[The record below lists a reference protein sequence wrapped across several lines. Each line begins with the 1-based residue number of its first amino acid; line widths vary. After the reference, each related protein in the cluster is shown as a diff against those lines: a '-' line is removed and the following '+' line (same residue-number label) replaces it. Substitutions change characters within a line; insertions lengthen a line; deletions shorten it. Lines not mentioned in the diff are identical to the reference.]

1 MRHLPQRRR
10 AALAVALLLG
20 SLALAGCS
28 QEAKKEPALGTPG
41 APTLSAADIDNIVR
55 RSFQY
60 IAMYNTNN
68 KFALDKTNPMNSG
81 GYNKIYKAT
90 ELANAD
96 VKALARPNNDTL
108 YQLAML
114 DLRDEP
120 MILDVPSFD
129 TQYASME
136 TSAYDGYIGIPLAT
150 SEGDF
155 KKPVKLLFYSAR
167 TKGFKTGDK
176 IDGIDKYVEMTGDF
190 AVAFLR
196 LMPESSNPAKHA
208 AIIKQI
214 GLLKL
219 EGLSEFQGKPAL
231 TPSAVNF
238 PAFGATD
245 EDVYGTNLLEVMQF
259 VFNSTTFDPANEL
272 DQGVLAALKPLGVEP
287 GKTYDASKVAKID
300 NAAFRQSCVALKAA
314 NVAIMQDPAKALAL
328 LLKAFLP
335 KGKMDLDT
343 LIFQNVIGPAG
354 QPASQALYLPVH
366 SSDGKPMNA
375 QNDYVM
381 KMTKDQLPPALA
393 FWSLTLYDTDHGF
406 FIPNKE
412 NKYSVGQNAGFKL
425 NAEGG
430 IEIHI
435 AAVKPDGVPP
445 ENWLPINRGDIG
457 ISPMFRLYAPD
468 LAKAKTWTEPTM
480 EIVPAK

>member
-1 MRHLPQRRR
+1 MRHQPQRRR
-10 AALAVALLLG
+10 AALAVAMLLG
-20 SLALAGCS
+20 SLVLAGCS
-28 QEAKKEPALGTPG
+28 QEAKKEPAPGTTG
-41 APTLSAADIDNIVR
+41 APTLSSADIDNIVR
-55 RSFQY
+55 RSYQY

-108 YQLAML
+108 DQLAML

-219 EGLSEFQGKPAL
+219 LGLSEFQGKPAL

-259 VFNSTTFDPANEL
+259 VFNSTT
-272 DQGVLAALKPLGVEP
+272 
-287 GKTYDASKVAKID
+287 
-300 NAAFRQSCVALKAA
+300 
-314 NVAIMQDPAKALAL
+314 
-328 LLKAFLP
+328 
-335 KGKMDLDT
+335 
-343 LIFQNVIGPAG
+343 
-354 QPASQALYLPVH
+354 
-366 SSDGKPMNA
+366 
-375 QNDYVM
+375 
-381 KMTKDQLPPALA
+381 
-393 FWSLTLYDTDHGF
+393 
-406 FIPNKE
+406 
-412 NKYSVGQNAGFKL
+412 
-425 NAEGG
+425 
-430 IEIHI
+430 
-435 AAVKPDGVPP
+435 
-445 ENWLPINRGDIG
+445 
-457 ISPMFRLYAPD
+457 
-468 LAKAKTWTEPTM
+468 
-480 EIVPAK
+480 